1 MKLRLPVLLM
11 LLGLACNFAPATRA
25 EGGAARE
32 RLSMDE
38 GWRFHLG
45 DIPMRPLVG
54 HDMSYNNAK
63 AGNAGVAWEAAG
75 PDYDDSAWRKLDLPH
90 DWAVE
95 GPFDPKANESE
106 GYRPRGFGWYRRYLQ
121 LDERDKD
128 KHFELQFDGIA
139 SHCTVWFNGTVVH
152 RNFCGYNSFVIDITP
167 FAKFGKSVNTIAIRV
182 DAEVQE
188 GWWYEGAGLYRHT
201 WLVKRNPVHLQTY
214 GVFACPV
221 RDAQGQWTVPVEATL
236 YNQEKEA
243 VPVEVTAELIAP
255 DGKSLVSGKT
265 SVSVP
270 VLGEAT
276 GKIPLQ
282 VAAPQLWSLETPTL
296 YTVRVTAL
304 RAGQVSDEAS
314 VRCGFRTIR
323 FDADRGFF
331 LNDKPV
337 KLKGTCN
344 HQDHAGVGVAVPDAL
359 QDFRVRRLKE
369 LGSNAY
375 RAAHNPPAPELLDAC
390 DRQGLLVMD
399 ENRNFN
405 CSPDYLYQLRTM
417 VLRDRNHPSVILW
430 SVFNEEPMQGTPQG
444 REMVRRMVA
453 EVRQHDTTRPVTAA
467 MSGGTDGATGVFEA
481 VDVMGFNYQQ
491 GGYDSFHKKHP
502 TLPITSSEDTSCFM
516 TRGEFANDKVRNVIS
531 SYDTEFPGWGAT
543 HRKAWREIATRPFV
557 AGGFVWTG
565 FDYRGEPQR
574 LRWPSVSS
582 VFGIMDTCGFPKTAY
597 YIHQASWI
605 EDKPVLA
612 LAPHWNWAG
621 REGQPIKVI
630 VMSNA
635 EKISLAL
642 NGKTLGE
649 KAMPQLDY
657 LEWEVP
663 YAPGKLEA
671 VAFKGGKEVA
681 RTAVE
686 TTGEPVA
693 LTLAPDRAGLAG
705 DGLDAM
711 PITVSAVDAQGRV
724 VPQAD
729 PMVTFEVVGPG
740 ANIGHGNG
748 DHNCHDPEKGPT
760 RRLFHGFAQLIVQS
774 QKNGAGTLTIKATAP
789 GLKSAEA
796 TIAIN
801 AVPAL
806 PAQPAAERPAAK
818 SKKKK

>member
-1 MKLRLPVLLM
+1 
-11 LLGLACNFAPATRA
+11 
-25 EGGAARE
+25 
-32 RLSMDE
+32 
-38 GWRFHLG
+38 
-45 DIPMRPLVG
+45 
-54 HDMSYNNAK
+54 
-63 AGNAGVAWEAAG
+63 
-75 PDYDDSAWRKLDLPH
+75 
-90 DWAVE
+90 
-95 GPFDPKANESE
+95 
-106 GYRPRGFGWYRRYLQ
+106 
-121 LDERDKD
+121 
-128 KHFELQFDGIA
+128 
-139 SHCTVWFNGTVVH
+139 
-152 RNFCGYNSFVIDITP
+152 
-167 FAKFGKSVNTIAIRV
+167 
-182 DAEVQE
+182 
-188 GWWYEGAGLYRHT
+188 
-201 WLVKRNPVHLQTY
+201 
-214 GVFACPV
+214 
-221 RDAQGQWTVPVEATL
+221 
-236 YNQEKEA
+236 
-243 VPVEVTAELIAP
+243 
-255 DGKSLVSGKT
+255 
-265 SVSVP
+265 
-270 VLGEAT
+270 
-276 GKIPLQ
+276 
-282 VAAPQLWSLETPTL
+282 
-296 YTVRVTAL
+296 
-304 RAGQVSDEAS
+304 
-314 VRCGFRTIR
+314 
-323 FDADRGFF
+323 
-331 LNDKPV
+331 
-337 KLKGTCN
+337 
-344 HQDHAGVGVAVPDAL
+344 
-359 QDFRVRRLKE
+359 
-369 LGSNAY
+369 
-375 RAAHNPPAPELLDAC
+375 
-390 DRQGLLVMD
+390 
-399 ENRNFN
+399 
-405 CSPDYLYQLRTM
+405 
-417 VLRDRNHPSVILW
+417 VILW

-491 GGYDSFHKKHP
+491 GGYDRFHKKHP

-543 HRKAWREIATRPFV
+543 HRKAWREIATRPFI

-635 EKISLAL
+635 EKITLAL

-663 YAPGKLEA
+663 YSPGKLEA
-671 VAFKGGKEVA
+671 VAFKGGQDVA

-711 PITVSAVDAQGRV
+711 PITISAVDAQGRV

-760 RRLFHGFAQLIVQS
+760 RRLFHGLAQLIVQS
-774 QKNGAGTLTIKATAP
+774 QKNGAGPLTIKATAP
-789 GLKSAEA
+789 GLKPAEV
-796 TIAIN
+796 TITVN
-801 AVPAL
+801 QVPAL

-818 SKKKK
+818 PKKK